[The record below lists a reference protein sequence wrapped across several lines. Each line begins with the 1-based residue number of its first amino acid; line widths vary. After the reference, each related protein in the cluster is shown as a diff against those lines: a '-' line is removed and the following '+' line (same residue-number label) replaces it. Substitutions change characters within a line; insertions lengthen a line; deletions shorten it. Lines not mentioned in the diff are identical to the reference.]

1 MTFDGTT
8 GVRLLDGFDDD
19 DADRTRDDFCFSALR
34 FTAPKDAEDRG
45 DSKVC
50 TARAYLLPTKG
61 ALRFALVG
69 ASVAKVTHSRRD
81 AHTAFIHIAGD
92 VDHRHR
98 NRHNGTP
105 TFGEFLVDLDARVL
119 QVAQSNTDVWFM
131 HKMNA
136 DLVEEYYRGCSGPA
150 GGTQGRF
157 VLAAESLPPDFLLA
171 CADGGSPPRLDLQLQ
186 LVGLQ
191 FRPQYFT
198 CVWKLASA
206 RLSPTPLP
214 TPPVEPARGTDDDLG
229 VPVLSD
235 KKAASKKQ
243 KPAPPVQMPLFRDDD
258 DDDDDEDSDDEIGP
272 SAEERAELRNALKSK
287 LLMLE
292 SDELGR
298 IEALRV
304 MIRRL
309 DGSSLN
315 DLGVIGDIEE
325 MLSL

>member
-1 MTFDGTT
+1 M
-8 GVRLLDGFDDD
+8 
-19 DADRTRDDFCFSALR
+19 
-34 FTAPKDAEDRG
+34 
-45 DSKVC
+45 
-50 TARAYLLPTKG
+50 
-61 ALRFALVG
+61 
-69 ASVAKVTHSRRD
+69 
-81 AHTAFIHIAGD
+81 
-92 VDHRHR
+92 
-98 NRHNGTP
+98 
-105 TFGEFLVDLDARVL
+105 L

-258 DDDDDEDSDDEIGP
+258 DDDDDDDDEDSDDEIGP

-309 DGSSLN
+309 EGSSMN